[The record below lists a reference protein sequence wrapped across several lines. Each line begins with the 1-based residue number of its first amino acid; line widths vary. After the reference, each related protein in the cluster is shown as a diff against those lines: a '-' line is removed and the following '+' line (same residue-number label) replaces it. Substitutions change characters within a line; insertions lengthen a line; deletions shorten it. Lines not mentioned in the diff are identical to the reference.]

1 MNGFPELILR
11 GMYIV
16 DNKYKWRINNERI
29 MYCVVFD
36 VRSACSITDSV
47 PALYHRSIR
56 LYVLLHFWKV
66 KIHCLLLRKRIEI
79 FKEIDV
85 CLFNIVQTF

>member
-1 MNGFPELILR
+1 MKELC
-11 GMYIV
+11 IV
-16 DNKYKWRINNERI
+16 SYLTLG
-29 MYCVVFD
+29 
-36 VRSACSITDSV
+36 VRSITDSV

>member
-1 MNGFPELILR
+1 
-11 GMYIV
+11 
-16 DNKYKWRINNERI
+16 

-36 VRSACSITDSV
+36 VRSACSIADSV
-47 PALYHRSIR
+47 PTLCNWAIR
-56 LYVLLHFWKV
+56 LYVFFHFWKV

-79 FKEIDV
+79 FKKIDV